1 MNLKNNRGA
10 ITVFIIASC
19 LLFIITAIGIATYVQ
34 NKVNNSEGQYKQI
47 KSIYEKEIGNE
58 KAIYESLNGM
68 KKNIS
73 NNFSVNFD
81 NKNVYVL
88 PTGQSEVTISQRF
101 SVETNKSQNINS
113 IKYIWLEE
121 KSDDISTVTTN
132 WNTVDSNEKI
142 FNIKKENAK
151 QGTYYLYVKINDSE
165 YFYPKTEGTE
175 EIKPIEVVKS
185 TVNISGTTVTFGK
198 GLSYNYKVGI
208 SDTSIEDAKNTI
220 KTLSGITEKQ
230 DGTKTATITTGTYIY
245 IEATDAYGNKVTYQ
259 N

>member
-1 MNLKNNRGA
+1 MNLKNNRGS

-58 KAIYESLNGM
+58 KAIYENSKGM

-81 NKNVYVL
+81 NKDVYVL

-113 IKYIWLEE
+113 IKYIWLDE
-121 KSDDISTVTTN
+121 KSDDISAVTDN
-132 WNTVDSNEKI
+132 WNTIDSNE
-142 FNIKKENAK
+142 
-151 QGTYYLYVKINDSE
+151 KINDSE

-175 EIKPIEVVKS
+175 EIKPIDVVKS
-185 TVNISGTTVTFGK
+185 TISVNGTTVTLGK

-245 IEATDAYGNKVTYQ
+245 IEATDAYGNKVVYQ